1 MNVLSICF
9 YFSVCSF
16 FYLKAVGDP
25 NVVEKIL
32 PRCNMNVL
40 SICFYFSVCSFLYLK
55 AVGVPN
61 INEQDQLVTILG
73 LMAILNKEERDKK

>member
-1 MNVLSICF
+1 MNILSICF

-16 FYLKAVGDP
+16 FYLKAVGD
-25 NVVEKIL
+25 
-32 PRCNMNVL
+32 
-40 SICFYFSVCSFLYLK
+40 
-55 AVGVPN
+55 PN